1 MRAIPAL
8 AAVLTLVP
16 RLARAVPSPP
26 LPPLPPL
33 PPPSPPPPSPPPESV
48 CAAATDCDN
57 ACACGV
63 CLKELNASRC
73 LETAATWKG
82 RATDASF
89 CDHELQPLDLQ
100 DACASAGECGTDG
113 TIGNCAYDDG
123 SAAAVYERF
132 QCACASPLPVLPP
145 LPPLPWGPPPSPL
158 PPLPPPEVG
167 GQVSTGLVAAVAAL
181 CLLGTCVLIAA
192 RLLRSAQAPVA
203 IPETTRTAAGSFRW
217 QLDGMVLVE

>member
-26 LPPLPPL
+26 LPP
-33 PPPSPPPPSPPPESV
+33 PSPPPPSPPPEPV

-73 LETAATWKG
+73 LETSATSWEG
-82 RATDASF
+82 RATDATF
-89 CDHELQPLDLQ
+89 CDHELQPLALQ
-100 DACASAGECGTDG
+100 HACASAGECGTDG
-113 TIGNCAYDDG
+113 ALGNCVHADG
-123 SAAAVYERF
+123 SAAAVYERLG
-132 QCACASPLPVLPP
+132 CACASQLPALPP
-145 LPPLPWGPPPSPL
+145 LPPVPPLPWGPPPSPL
-158 PPLPPPEVG
+158 PPPPPEVG

-203 IPETTRTAAGSFRW
+203 IPETTHAAAGSFRW
-217 QLDGMVLVE
+217 QFDGMVLVE